1 MLKRNKFRIEER
13 VSFGLFLN
21 ENRPIIMILF
31 YICFITIFLPQFTFA
46 QQPLTLNTESDLKVI
61 QSTSYL
67 DGTILLRLTKQEP
80 NINCNVQNLW
90 FNVIEP
96 DGTSKSLNVEKHSI
110 PADNFCSISKSTL
123 TKRHQTFSM
132 SANIHLVKRHPECDG
147 AKATTFECCS
157 KYPDKCKDPKSAEN
171 SCSQNPNL
179 EGCKDICEKAGGCK
193 AVPKSPCDDNPY
205 GPGCK
210 VDCGSANP
218 PPGCANVPNCGKTP
232 GADGCDNGKLNCQTY
247 PTSPE
252 CGGVPPP
259 VTPTPATPSTSPS
272 ANPSSAPL
280 DCTTTNPYGPN
291 CVNAPDCGKNP
302 SVAGCANLPNCAG
315 ATAKTVGCNGKKF
328 DCTIYPRA
336 PECIPNC
343 ASNPFLP
350 GCNDCTYNK
359 NASGCDV
366 CNQNPQAAR
375 CLTGFCTSYPDVPE
389 CSLLMTDKI
398 KIHAITE
405 GFILV
410 TYLCNPSS
418 NGDTCGSV
426 IDWKGFERSTITFES
441 SCNDGQIV
449 ENSYGKGFLYMCNKY
464 ASKEVFGVIYGS
476 PDRNGAV
483 SVISSKTITTVE
495 TFNTELVNGFST
507 EDGGYCVTTSNGG
520 SVFTTFIQKDYS
532 QSVRGPFTIYQDN
545 TATSIQILVCNIAYQ
560 SSGYSCV
567 IQTTNNANQA
577 TYTEIDF
584 LSNGNATTTV
594 LDLSS
599 YTNNKVITD
608 IKPLNYGG
616 YAIFTTDRTSGDV
629 ITYIIDNKGNYGGTW
644 DLPLGFYTSGIVLP
658 NNTIVA
664 IPKDASN
671 VGTNEN
677 NGGAITIE
685 SSNSFTSFSSI
696 EGGTSKSPGGPGGY
710 GSSKIS
716 NTTPSKGAEIPFD
729 TASEQRFTIL
739 YTVPIA
745 SSTGNVSVYQVN
757 GNSAVLKQSV
767 SSTNGEFVSFENDTA
782 VTFKVLYGA
791 IDTFNVPYYVQVDN
805 DFVKEQSN
813 GQNVIGI
820 RPQIWNF
827 TTKSITPLTYQEG
840 EDESAI
846 IRLSTEGT
854 SYYTKLSS
862 KDREAFADTMSDELA
877 SAISCERTRLSTV
890 GYQYD
895 GHTKEDQVI
904 MRVDIKKTTE
914 ANQVSSEKLVQDLDD
929 DVKNRGINSLANGN
943 SASLLDASNGA
954 PRTEKLWRK
963 YWGFLLAALLLF
975 LILTL
980 LFIFARLRCKKG
992 ANNFLPIFLSALI
1005 PIDIA
1010 FDIAF
1015 MSLHGRDFKWV
1026 LPTTVVFFVLPIVL
1040 NFMLTSNLIKR
1051 ENARNR
1057 KEFNNWWKNHR
1068 GIANTFK
1075 TASYLDTDALQV
1087 VSSGVG
1093 GVESLSAPVSEE
1105 GRKSILFATGAVV
1118 FFEDLPQL
1126 IIYSVYIGSHV
1137 KPAIVP
1143 ILVLSSCLMV
1153 IVLKS
1158 ISILCSSCC
1167 YGKGPTGSQGEKPL
1181 DAISTSSSSS
1191 DDDSS
1196 DEKDDGFAPDA
1207 NKTTTTH
1214 NLPRTQDGPQDGG
1227 PQDGEP
1233 HDRDNPNT
1241 FGNIPT
1247 GKDKPKPADSTSEK
1261 PTKPSPT
1268 DKDDSKSPKKPGL
1281 PGILNFGKKPKDPTV
1296 LSDVGK
1302 PDEKTK
1308 ETEVTEEIKE
1318 PIETT
1323 EEKET
1328 TGTKNKPR
1336 NNIDSTIRDSTV
1348 ENYDNA
1354 RKYLEA
1360 TKKDDDDTP
1369 NTSTGGG
1376 GGYSYGAGIPVY
1388 YGLGP
1393 APKNNNKTD
1402 KINIATG
1409 AAISGVTA
1417 ADGPTV
1423 RYSIIYLDDDKEKD
1437 KPVDTI
1443 KTTTTKTSTPDGDKY
1458 ITKTDTGKEY
1468 ITIYIDGKYITK
1480 IGNEEYVTRA
1490 TNDEEYI
1497 TKINGEEYITI
1508 VRTVT
1513 TKTTTAPNTTT
1524 TSDDKQYITTKSTTG
1539 SKGKSQVDYIVITS
1553 SPSTTVEEIENIT
1566 EIQTTIETMIETD
1579 ENGIITETVT
1589 ERTPDG
1595 NGINGITTVKVTTTK
1610 KDPSGKVIDTDT
1622 RTYTEKT
1629 SDVKTGSP
1637 TTQREIQTN
1646 IETMIETDENGIVTE
1661 TVTERTPD
1669 GNGIN
1674 GITTVKV
1681 TTTKKDPN
1689 GKVIDTNTET
1699 YTEKTS
1705 DVKTGSSTRN
1715 IEIQTTIETMIET
1728 DENGIVTETVTER
1741 TPDGNGING
1750 ITTVKVII
1758 TKKDPNGKVID
1769 TDTKTYTEKTR
1780 DVKTGSSKTQKG
1792 KQVNTETR
1800 TETDENGI
1808 VTVTVTETETDENG
1822 NTITKVTTTK
1832 KDSSG
1837 KVLETNTETMYGV
1850 TEFVTEPE
1858 ETYITGDETTTR
1870 TVSYNNDPRRKQT
1883 RTFTKNETDEHGIM
1897 TVTTTTEVIEDD
1909 GSTTTTVVTT
1919 KKDQKGNELESN
1931 TQTSRSN
1938 PGETIV
1944 TTSGDAKTSSSKTPK
1959 RKQTRTNTMSQTD
1972 VNGIVTETTTEIE
1985 TDENGKTITKVTTT
1999 KKDTKGNVIES
2010 NTETKE
2016 SFTEPEVTKTSSKVS
2031 SIIGPSIYQQGL
2043 EKLKKEKK

>member
-1 MLKRNKFRIEER
+1 
-13 VSFGLFLN
+13 
-21 ENRPIIMILF
+21 
-31 YICFITIFLPQFTFA
+31 
-46 QQPLTLNTESDLKVI
+46 
-61 QSTSYL
+61 
-67 DGTILLRLTKQEP
+67 
-80 NINCNVQNLW
+80 
-90 FNVIEP
+90 
-96 DGTSKSLNVEKHSI
+96 
-110 PADNFCSISKSTL
+110 
-123 TKRHQTFSM
+123 
-132 SANIHLVKRHPECDG
+132 
-147 AKATTFECCS
+147 
-157 KYPDKCKDPKSAEN
+157 
-171 SCSQNPNL
+171 
-179 EGCKDICEKAGGCK
+179 
-193 AVPKSPCDDNPY
+193 
-205 GPGCK
+205 
-210 VDCGSANP
+210 
-218 PPGCANVPNCGKTP
+218 
-232 GADGCDNGKLNCQTY
+232 
-247 PTSPE
+247 
-252 CGGVPPP
+252 
-259 VTPTPATPSTSPS
+259 
-272 ANPSSAPL
+272 
-280 DCTTTNPYGPN
+280 
-291 CVNAPDCGKNP
+291 
-302 SVAGCANLPNCAG
+302 
-315 ATAKTVGCNGKKF
+315 
-328 DCTIYPRA
+328 
-336 PECIPNC
+336 
-343 ASNPFLP
+343 
-350 GCNDCTYNK
+350 
-359 NASGCDV
+359 
-366 CNQNPQAAR
+366 
-375 CLTGFCTSYPDVPE
+375 
-389 CSLLMTDKI
+389 
-398 KIHAITE
+398 
-405 GFILV
+405 
-410 TYLCNPSS
+410 
-418 NGDTCGSV
+418 
-426 IDWKGFERSTITFES
+426 
-441 SCNDGQIV
+441 
-449 ENSYGKGFLYMCNKY
+449 
-464 ASKEVFGVIYGS
+464 
-476 PDRNGAV
+476 
-483 SVISSKTITTVE
+483 
-495 TFNTELVNGFST
+495 
-507 EDGGYCVTTSNGG
+507 
-520 SVFTTFIQKDYS
+520 
-532 QSVRGPFTIYQDN
+532 
-545 TATSIQILVCNIAYQ
+545 
-560 SSGYSCV
+560 
-567 IQTTNNANQA
+567 
-577 TYTEIDF
+577 
-584 LSNGNATTTV
+584 
-594 LDLSS
+594 
-599 YTNNKVITD
+599 
-608 IKPLNYGG
+608 
-616 YAIFTTDRTSGDV
+616 
-629 ITYIIDNKGNYGGTW
+629 
-644 DLPLGFYTSGIVLP
+644 
-658 NNTIVA
+658 
-664 IPKDASN
+664 
-671 VGTNEN
+671 
-677 NGGAITIE
+677 
-685 SSNSFTSFSSI
+685 
-696 EGGTSKSPGGPGGY
+696 
-710 GSSKIS
+710 
-716 NTTPSKGAEIPFD
+716 
-729 TASEQRFTIL
+729 
-739 YTVPIA
+739 
-745 SSTGNVSVYQVN
+745 
-757 GNSAVLKQSV
+757 
-767 SSTNGEFVSFENDTA
+767 
-782 VTFKVLYGA
+782 
-791 IDTFNVPYYVQVDN
+791 
-805 DFVKEQSN
+805 
-813 GQNVIGI
+813 
-820 RPQIWNF
+820 
-827 TTKSITPLTYQEG
+827 
-840 EDESAI
+840 
-846 IRLSTEGT
+846 
-854 SYYTKLSS
+854 
-862 KDREAFADTMSDELA
+862 
-877 SAISCERTRLSTV
+877 
-890 GYQYD
+890 
-895 GHTKEDQVI
+895 
-904 MRVDIKKTTE
+904 
-914 ANQVSSEKLVQDLDD
+914 
-929 DVKNRGINSLANGN
+929 
-943 SASLLDASNGA
+943 
-954 PRTEKLWRK
+954 
-963 YWGFLLAALLLF
+963 
-975 LILTL
+975 
-980 LFIFARLRCKKG
+980 
-992 ANNFLPIFLSALI
+992 
-1005 PIDIA
+1005 
-1010 FDIAF
+1010 
-1015 MSLHGRDFKWV
+1015 
-1026 LPTTVVFFVLPIVL
+1026 
-1040 NFMLTSNLIKR
+1040 MLTSNLIKR

-1610 KDPSGKVIDTDT
+1610 KDP
-1622 RTYTEKT
+1622 
-1629 SDVKTGSP
+1629 
-1637 TTQREIQTN
+1637 
-1646 IETMIETDENGIVTE
+1646 
-1661 TVTERTPD
+1661 
-1669 GNGIN
+1669 
-1674 GITTVKV
+1674 
-1681 TTTKKDPN
+1681 N

>member
-252 CGGVPPP
+252 C
-259 VTPTPATPSTSPS
+259 
-272 ANPSSAPL
+272 
-280 DCTTTNPYGPN
+280 
-291 CVNAPDCGKNP
+291 DCGKNP
-302 SVAGCANLPNCAG
+302 SAAGCANLPNCAG

-426 IDWKGFERSTITFES
+426 IDWKGFERSTVTFES

-685 SSNSFTSFSSI
+685 SSDSFTSFSSI

-716 NTTPSKGAEIPFD
+716 NTTPSKGAEISLD
-729 TASEQRFTIL
+729 TASEQKFTIL

-757 GNSAVLKQSV
+757 GNSVVLKQSV
-767 SSTNGEFVSFENDTA
+767 SSTNGEFVTFENGTA
-782 VTFKVLYGA
+782 VTFSVLYGA
-791 IDTFNVPYYVQVDN
+791 IDAFNAPYYVQVDN

-827 TTKSITPLTYQEG
+827 TTK
-840 EDESAI
+840 DESAI

-1026 LPTTVVFFVLPIVL
+1026 LPTTVLFFVLPIVL
-1040 NFMLTSNLIKR
+1040 NFMLTRNLIKR

-1302 PDEKTK
+1302 PDKKTK

-1328 TGTKNKPR
+1328 TGTKTKPR

-1443 KTTTTKTSTPDGDKY
+1443 KTTTTKTSTPDGDKH

-1497 TKINGEEYITI
+1497 TKIN
-1508 VRTVT
+1508 
-1513 TKTTTAPNTTT
+1513 
-1524 TSDDKQYITTKSTTG
+1524 
-1539 SKGKSQVDYIVITS
+1539 GKSQVDYIVITS

-1629 SDVKTGSP
+1629 SDVKTGSS
-1637 TTQREIQTN
+1637 TRNIEIQTT

-1681 TTTKKDPN
+1681 ITTKKDPS

-1705 DVKTGSSTRN
+1705 DVKTGSSTRQ
-1715 IEIQTTIETMIET
+1715 IEIQTTIETMT
-1728 DENGIVTETVTER
+1728 DTDKNGIVTETVTER

-1792 KQVNTETR
+1792 KQVNTETS